1 MLFLDFK
8 KRNETN
14 SNNSNMGFNGRL
26 RQLLLLIVFVQQI
39 NSEYI
44 LSIELNRFENPLG
57 LLIDGSKCES
67 SCLTYFNFCLT
78 ADNIECLSEL
88 KTELLGGN
96 VLNETHFSS
105 ISNRIRFHLNSSWA
119 DDRRQFYLAIQ
130 ALNSENKGV
139 IGEWKLPIRFFE
151 LHKWIR
157 YDNSLNVKLQQTLLF
172 DYRLDCADDYYGT
185 KCEIRNRNI
194 L

>member
-1 MLFLDFK
+1 
-8 KRNETN
+8 
-14 SNNSNMGFNGRL
+14 MGFNGRL
-26 RQLLLLIVFVQQI
+26 RRIQQLILLIVLVQEI

-44 LSIELNRFENPLG
+44 LSIELNRFENPFG
-57 LLIDGSKCES
+57 LLVDGSKCES

-78 ADNIECLSEL
+78 ADNSECLSVL
-88 KTELLGGN
+88 KTEILGGN

-105 ISNRIRFHLNSSWA
+105 MSNRIQFHLNSSWA
-119 DDRRQFYLAIQ
+119 EDRRQFYLAIQ
-130 ALNSENKGV
+130 ALNSENKPDKSNV

-157 YDNSLNVKLQQTLLF
+157 YDNSVNSQLQQTFLF

-185 KCEIRNRNI
+185 KCEIRNRKFYKY